1 MEISVKL
8 IIMLWSDIYIRIKVA
23 FGIFETQRSGNVS
36 SLNKLIIII
45 IIMFNISIAQI
56 SMHIIMYMIKCTLH
70 KFSTGNQ
77 LCANHHNFYKV
88 NIVQQIKP
96 KQNVDF

>member
-45 IIMFNISIAQI
+45 IIIMFNISIAQI
-56 SMHIIMYMIKCTLH
+56 SMHIIMYMIKMHFT
-70 KFSTGNQ
+70 
-77 LCANHHNFYKV
+77 
-88 NIVQQIKP
+88 
-96 KQNVDF
+96 